1 MKKTYLIIRGVIIFI
16 VSIPIVFHLWFSIGM
31 IYSNRQKTI
40 DTDWVKQ
47 YKTTIKTNYTNIKDI
62 KVYYQH
68 GRVHFDFAVSPDMS
82 VNEYNSLVKK
92 TKDLVIKETIS
103 KVYDDQT
110 NLSIKFDSGKEIYV
124 YQSPYWVPTED
135 VTDNPNESIENNYK
149 IWYLQINE
157 NSEIKMQL

>member
-1 MKKTYLIIRGVIIFI
+1 MKRIYFIIRGVLIFI

-31 IYSNRQKTI
+31 IYNNRQKTI

-47 YKTTIKTNYTNIKDI
+47 YKTTIKTDSTNIRDI

-68 GRVHFDFAVSPDMS
+68 GRVHFDFSVSPKMS
-82 VNEYNSLVKK
+82 VDEYNSLVKK

-124 YQSPYWVPTED
+124 YESPYWVPTED
-135 VTDNPNESIENNYK
+135 VTDNQNESIENNYK

-157 NSEIKMQL
+157 NTEIKMQF